1 MLIKLKSILTVIKSK
16 LVIDHT
22 IRHHSLAKL
31 TLNISYHIELTGFP
45 AINKDMSH
53 NHEIHNFID
62 VAIVWILNDPT
73 C

>member
-22 IRHHSLAKL
+22 IGHHSLAKL
-31 TLNISYHIELTGFP
+31 THNISYHIELTSCH

-53 NHEIHNFID
+53 NYENHNFID
-62 VAIVWILNDPT
+62 VAIVWILNAP
-73 C
+73 